1 MPDLC
6 PACSQPLSKYPE
18 YYYCYKCSKQ
28 FKKAFFGKFKEVPN
42 TLQADQ
48 NMAMGCCSRP

>member
-1 MPDLC
+1 MADLC
-6 PACSQPLSKYPE
+6 PICSQALSKYPD

-28 FKKAFFGKFKEVPN
+28 FKKKMFGGFKEVPN

-48 NMAMGCCSRP
+48 RKAMNERK

>member
-48 NMAMGCCSRP
+48 NRAMGERR